1 LNNSY
6 INSYIK
12 DNGKLDYQ
20 KLYTEM
26 SEITGFL
33 KEKKQKQH
41 YDNVVELYNTWKKEK
56 KEQGVW

>member
-1 LNNSY
+1 
-6 INSYIK
+6 
-12 DNGKLDYQ
+12 
-20 KLYTEM
+20 M

>member
-1 LNNSY
+1 LNNSF

-26 SEITGFL
+26 AEITGFL
-33 KEKKQKQH
+33 KDKKQKQH
-41 YDNVVELYNTWKKEK
+41 YDNVVELYNIWKKEK
-56 KEQGVW
+56 ENQGIW

>member
-1 LNNSY
+1 LNNSF
-6 INSYIK
+6 IHSYIK

-26 SEITGFL
+26 AEITGFL

-41 YDNVVELYNTWKKEK
+41 YDNIVELYNIWKKEK
-56 KEQGVW
+56 ENQGIW